1 MHAHYLI
8 NLKAV
13 LLAGVL
19 MLLNSTNILAVTPAC
34 GSTLTANTTFD
45 ADMNC
50 PSLAIFL
57 SGAGSNNVILDCAG
71 FTISVDD
78 GTGIQA
84 VDVSDVTIE
93 NCEIDTA
100 SGVGILG
107 SSIINSE
114 ISNNTIT
121 TANTFSAGISLSQ
134 SSNNLVDG
142 NTISATGPSSRGIQ
156 IQNQSLGNVVSNNNV
171 VAASSNGLRLRSGS
185 DFNTFTENSFTSN
198 SSTAVSIQ
206 SSSDNQFT
214 GNTLSSP
221 TNLVFIGKLSLQNGG
236 MSVDSSG
243 NLFAVENDF
252 GSSGGSGGNATTL
265 FKIDPITGVAISY
278 RRLME
283 NGEDPGFGF
292 DSLEI
297 LPDGRFLATRGGNNS
312 SLYEINP
319 LSGEVSLIPLT
330 LPALNGG
337 LNGLQVVDNNTL
349 LATTNQGE
357 LVRIDLV
364 TSTGLLLGEDSIG
377 WTDLAMHPTSGR
389 LYVSTRWSTEPSGTS
404 HLWEIDPA
412 NGEIIGEE
420 IGDTGIP
427 FLADID
433 FSTGGVLYG
442 NNGLVVIDE
451 TTGVGTYIGN
461 YGEDPN
467 EPPSLNNRFDNAEC
481 DIQLSQS
488 IYNDGDTVTA
498 EVFRIANM
506 SGTTLQL
513 EWKVWLGL
521 PGAPPVSII
530 NVGADGSFSLP
541 DRDVELG
548 PLPLLPVSAGTPPG
562 FYEFSCRFLDPVT
575 GELLAEDRNFFEIQ

>member
-1 MHAHYLI
+1 MHTHYLI

-142 NTISATGPSSRGIQ
+142 NTIPATGPSSRGIQ

-185 DFNTFTENSFTSN
+185 DFNTFTQNSFTSN

-236 MSVDSSG
+236 MSVDSAGVIVISG
-243 NLFAVENDF
+243 F
-252 GSSGGSGGNATTL
+252 
-265 FKIDPITGVAISY
+265 
-278 RRLME
+278 
-283 NGEDPGFGF
+283 
-292 DSLEI
+292 
-297 LPDGRFLATRGGNNS
+297 
-312 SLYEINP
+312 
-319 LSGEVSLIPLT
+319 
-330 LPALNGG
+330 
-337 LNGLQVVDNNTL
+337 
-349 LATTNQGE
+349 
-357 LVRIDLV
+357 
-364 TSTGLLLGEDSIG
+364 
-377 WTDLAMHPTSGR
+377 
-389 LYVSTRWSTEPSGTS
+389 
-404 HLWEIDPA
+404 
-412 NGEIIGEE
+412 
-420 IGDTGIP
+420 
-427 FLADID
+427 
-433 FSTGGVLYG
+433 
-442 NNGLVVIDE
+442 
-451 TTGVGTYIGN
+451 
-461 YGEDPN
+461 
-467 EPPSLNNRFDNAEC
+467 C
-481 DIQLSQS
+481 
-488 IYNDGDTVTA
+488 
-498 EVFRIANM
+498 
-506 SGTTLQL
+506 
-513 EWKVWLGL
+513 
-521 PGAPPVSII
+521 
-530 NVGADGSFSLP
+530 
-541 DRDVELG
+541 
-548 PLPLLPVSAGTPPG
+548 
-562 FYEFSCRFLDPVT
+562 
-575 GELLAEDRNFFEIQ
+575 